1 LLWSAAA
8 PRHRHPGQT
17 GGSFTGGRH
26 MKIIRKPWLGM
37 FALLAAMMAAGAP
50 ASAQQQRPTSS

>member
-1 LLWSAAA
+1 
-8 PRHRHPGQT
+8 
-17 GGSFTGGRH
+17 

-37 FALLAAMMAAGAP
+37 FVLLAAMMAAGAP